1 MKKFKRII
9 FLLLF
14 LTGCSSAD
22 KQQYVKNVL
31 LYKENE
37 EYVIGLRYYDFSR
50 PEEAYS
56 QATYSDEDIYRLSI
70 KAMADKQ
77 YNFRLCETICISHD
91 IFTREINKA
100 VYLINSLRISP
111 CADLLFYYGENSFYP
126 GDSSIDSPLYDI
138 SLNNNS
144 VTANIPLIDE
154 NGNQSGIVLIKDGVV
169 TGLLDYQQ
177 QLVRRMVMNTVKKC
191 GFSFREDSLWAD
203 LDNIHTSFYIKDN
216 ELNIVINLT
225 VNERKGMSNSIE
237 TSRLSD
243 SLMTA
248 EIVNNVY
255 DLYEDIAVRYNYNL
269 HWYCTQT
276 GVECE
281 GIKVKVNIV

>member
-1 MKKFKRII
+1 MKKFKLII
-9 FLLLF
+9 FLLVF

-22 KQQYVKNVL
+22 KQQYVKSVL

-37 EYVIGLRYYDFSR
+37 EYVMGLQYYDFSR

-56 QATYSDEDIYRLSI
+56 TAEYADEDIYRLGI

-77 YNFRLCETICISHD
+77 YNFRLCETISVSPD
-91 IFTREINKA
+91 IFTREINRA

-111 CADLLFYYGENSFYP
+111 CADLLFYYGENTFYP
-126 GDSSIDSPLYDI
+126 GASGIDSPLYDI

-144 VTANIPLIDE
+144 VTANIPLMGE
-154 NGNQSGIVLIKDGVV
+154 NGNQRGTVLVKDGIV

-177 QLVRRMVMNTVKKC
+177 QLVRGMVMNTVKKC
-191 GFSFREDSLWAD
+191 GFSFRENSLWAD
-203 LDNIHTSFYIKDN
+203 LDNIHTSFYTEDDV
-216 ELNIVINLT
+216 LNIVINLT
-225 VNERKGMSNSIE
+225 VKERKGMGNSIE

-243 SLMTA
+243 SLMKA
-248 EIVNNVY
+248 EIANNVY
-255 DLYEDIAVRYNYNL
+255 DLYENIAVRYNYNL
-269 HWYCTQT
+269 HWYCVQK

-281 GIKVKVNIV
+281 EIKVKVNIV